1 MSIYTDLIIP
11 QTIEDYCEHRA
22 KVVAMMADYY
32 RMSKL
37 TDDIMRESVRYGLPS
52 EAMPHL
58 REEDAIKQVD
68 RQFWRTAFEQTGF
81 MQLLDSQS
89 RNKFEESNKINPP
102 VFNMDN
108 VRTTFLDLS
117 QKADQMFSDGIVNV
131 FRRLSGNYMT
141 NDLFKVGEKIVMTGM
156 IEARWSSGKYLRFGS
171 GEDEI
176 NDIDR
181 VFKTLDGKCHQPREL
196 SCEMNMAFA
205 ENADYSGEYFSARA
219 FKNGNLHL
227 KIKRADLLERVN
239 MMIAKHYGGA
249 AISKGRG

>member
-11 QTIEDYCEHRA
+11 QTIAGYCEQRA

-37 TDDIMRESVRYGLPS
+37 TDDTMRESVRYGLPS

-81 MQLLDSQS
+81 MQLLDAQS
-89 RNKFEESNKINPP
+89 RNQFEESNRRNPP

-108 VRTTFLDLS
+108 VRSTFLDLMMN
-117 QKADQMFSDGIVNV
+117 AEQMFSDGIVNV
-131 FRRLSGNYMT
+131 FRRLSGNYMS
-141 NDLFKVGEKIVMTGM
+141 NDVFKVGEKIVMSGM
-156 IEARWSSGKYLRFGS
+156 IEARWSSGKSLRFGR

-181 VFKTLDGKCHQPREL
+181 VFKTLDGKRHQPREL
-196 SCEMNMAFA
+196 SCEMNKAFA
-205 ENADYSGEYFSARA
+205 ENADYSGEYFSAKA

-239 MMIAKHYGGA
+239 MMIAKHYGGDA
-249 AISKGRG
+249 LGKGRG